1 MYFNAVSK
9 NKNNKEQKI
18 PMQSLGH
25 FVKTIGS

>member
-9 NKNNKEQKI
+9 NKNKEQKI